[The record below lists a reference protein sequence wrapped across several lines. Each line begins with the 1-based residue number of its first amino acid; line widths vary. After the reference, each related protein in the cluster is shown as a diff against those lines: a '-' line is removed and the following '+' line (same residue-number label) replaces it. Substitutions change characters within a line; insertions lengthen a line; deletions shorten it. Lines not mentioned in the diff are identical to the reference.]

1 MSVLN
6 RKLFSPVRMHAGGTP
21 PHAPAGHLHTYDQEL
36 SDQEIQTQLTNLQS
50 EIGNLQKEVQPDTY
64 TGIMEGF
71 DSATD
76 EQGTI
81 NPLLLA
87 ESIYPKKSDAELRAE
102 AEKIY
107 STDLTAERAEVERQK
122 QEDIAAGLIG
132 FGARL
137 ATGRGNA
144 LDVLG
149 QAAQQTLP
157 EFMAARRA
165 TRKDVM
171 ALKGQEKAA
180 KKAIS
185 SYVMTKQQEDD
196 AKRAQLMIDAVF
208 KNLDFDQEIAKMDKT
223 QNWDLD
229 TTRMVVKNVETGD
242 NEEITLRKWVEN
254 QKLPV
259 NERKYLKETDYNA
272 PFVAWDNNFN
282 ANRMF
287 TNYEAFA
294 KANKASPER
303 FEDKKDDVG
312 PAKVSAMKVG
322 NFTHPNTGE
331 YGKWMIQELDDGT
344 YMIPQLDKNGDVLL
358 QSNGHPIMIPIGAG
372 ASDLVVGK
380 DVELTAEDLLPPKV
394 LNEQIST
401 ILLYDRNI
409 RSLDKIISNLAEDKL
424 RAGIMGSINEMI
436 QIGQGMITDILD
448 SDQKNGIF
456 LSVQE
461 EMKNIDRIAETPE
474 DAEAIK
480 ALFDPTD
487 PRSAE
492 FFGDFDPAL
501 AENRTRANAIAYA
514 VARARKTSGRLN
526 LDDIRT
532 ARESLQITG
541 FRDARTAITELYTIR
556 DELSDANDD
565 MKMLYKFNGG
575 KFPEGYTGT
584 TGVKKENLPKI
595 FYTDKG
601 DIDTIMFPWEE
612 IK

>member
-36 SDQEIQTQLTNLQS
+36 SDQEIQTQITDIQS
-50 EIGNLQKEVQPDTY
+50 EIGNLKESTGMY
-64 TGIMEGF
+64 SGIMEGF

-137 ATGRGNA
+137 ASGRGNA

-171 ALKGQEKAA
+171 TLKGQEKAA

-196 AKRAQLMIDAVF
+196 AKRAQLMIEAVF
-208 KNLDFDQEIAKMDKT
+208 KNLDFDQEIAKIDKN

-229 TTRMVVKNVETGD
+229 TKRMVVMNTATGD

-259 NERKYLKETDYNA
+259 NQRKYMKETDYNA
-272 PFVAWDNNFN
+272 PFVAWDNNFG

-287 TNYEAFA
+287 TNYEEFA
-294 KANKASPER
+294 KANKATPER

-312 PAKVSAMKVG
+312 PAKVKAMKVG
-322 NFTHPNTGE
+322 NFTHPNSGE

-344 YMIPQLDKNGDVLL
+344 YMIPELDKNGDVLL
-358 QSNGHPIMIPIGAG
+358 QTNGHPIMIPIGAG

-436 QIGQGMITDILD
+436 QIGQGMITDVLD

-612 IK
+612 IN

>member
-36 SDQEIQTQLTNLQS
+36 SDQEIQTQITDIQS
-50 EIGNLQKEVQPDTY
+50 EIGNLKESTGMY
-64 TGIMEGF
+64 SGIMEGF
-71 DSATD
+71 DTATD

-171 ALKGQEKAA
+171 TLKGQEKAA

-196 AKRAQLMIDAVF
+196 AKRAQLMIEAVF
-208 KNLDFDQEIAKMDKT
+208 KNLDFDQEIAKIDKN

-229 TTRMVVKNVETGD
+229 TKRMVVMNTATGD
-242 NEEITLRKWVEN
+242 NEEITLRIWVEN

-259 NERKYLKETDYNA
+259 NQRKYMKETDYNA
-272 PFVAWDNNFN
+272 PFVAWDNNFG

-287 TNYEAFA
+287 TNYEEFA
-294 KANKASPER
+294 KANKATPER

-312 PAKVSAMKVG
+312 PAKVKAMKVG
-322 NFTHPNTGE
+322 NFTHPNSGE

-344 YMIPQLDKNGDVLL
+344 YMIPELDKNGDVLL
-358 QSNGHPIMIPIGAG
+358 QTNGHPIMIPIGAG

-436 QIGQGMITDILD
+436 QIGQGMITDVLD

-612 IK
+612 IN

>member
-1 MSVLN
+1 
-6 RKLFSPVRMHAGGTP
+6 
-21 PHAPAGHLHTYDQEL
+21 
-36 SDQEIQTQLTNLQS
+36 
-50 EIGNLQKEVQPDTY
+50 
-64 TGIMEGF
+64 
-71 DSATD
+71 
-76 EQGTI
+76 
-81 NPLLLA
+81 
-87 ESIYPKKSDAELRAE
+87 
-102 AEKIY
+102 
-107 STDLTAERAEVERQK
+107 
-122 QEDIAAGLIG
+122 
-132 FGARL
+132 
-137 ATGRGNA
+137 
-144 LDVLG
+144 
-149 QAAQQTLP
+149 
-157 EFMAARRA
+157 
-165 TRKDVM
+165 
-171 ALKGQEKAA
+171 
-180 KKAIS
+180 
-185 SYVMTKQQEDD
+185 
-196 AKRAQLMIDAVF
+196 
-208 KNLDFDQEIAKMDKT
+208 
-223 QNWDLD
+223 
-229 TTRMVVKNVETGD
+229 
-242 NEEITLRKWVEN
+242 
-254 QKLPV
+254 
-259 NERKYLKETDYNA
+259 
-272 PFVAWDNNFN
+272 
-282 ANRMF
+282 
-287 TNYEAFA
+287 
-294 KANKASPER
+294 
-303 FEDKKDDVG
+303 
-312 PAKVSAMKVG
+312 MKVG
-322 NFTHPNTGE
+322 NFTHPNSGE

-344 YMIPQLDKNGDVLL
+344 YMIPELDKNGDVLL
-358 QSNGHPIMIPIGAG
+358 QTNGHPIMIPIGAG

-436 QIGQGMITDILD
+436 QIGQGMITDVLD

-612 IK
+612 IN

>member
-36 SDQEIQTQLTNLQS
+36 SDQEIQTQITDIQS
-50 EIGNLQKEVQPDTY
+50 EIGNLKESTGMY
-64 TGIMEGF
+64 SGIMEGF
-71 DSATD
+71 DTATD

-171 ALKGQEKAA
+171 TLKGQEKAA

-196 AKRAQLMIDAVF
+196 AKSAQLMIEAVF
-208 KNLDFDQEIAKMDKT
+208 KNLDFDQEIAKIDKN

-229 TTRMVVKNVETGD
+229 TKRMVVMNTATGD

-259 NERKYLKETDYNA
+259 NQRKYMKETDYNA
-272 PFVAWDNNFN
+272 PFVAWDNNFG

-287 TNYEAFA
+287 TNYEEFA
-294 KANKASPER
+294 KANKATPER

-312 PAKVSAMKVG
+312 PAKVKAMKVG
-322 NFTHPNTGE
+322 NFTHPNSGE

-344 YMIPQLDKNGDVLL
+344 YMIPELDKNGDVLL
-358 QSNGHPIMIPIGAG
+358 QTNGHPIMIPIGAG

-436 QIGQGMITDILD
+436 QIGQGMITDVLD

-612 IK
+612 IN

>member
-36 SDQEIQTQLTNLQS
+36 SDQEIQTQITDIQS
-50 EIGNLQKEVQPDTY
+50 EIGNLKESTGMY
-64 TGIMEGF
+64 SGIMEGF
-71 DSATD
+71 DTATD

-137 ATGRGNA
+137 ATGRGYA

-171 ALKGQEKAA
+171 TLKGQEKAA

-196 AKRAQLMIDAVF
+196 AKRAQLMIEAVF
-208 KNLDFDQEIAKMDKT
+208 KNLDFDQEIAKIDKN

-229 TTRMVVKNVETGD
+229 TKRMVVMNTATGD

-259 NERKYLKETDYNA
+259 NQRKYMKETDYNA
-272 PFVAWDNNFN
+272 PFVAWDNNFG

-287 TNYEAFA
+287 TNYEEFA
-294 KANKASPER
+294 KANKATPER

-312 PAKVSAMKVG
+312 PAKVKAMKVG
-322 NFTHPNTGE
+322 NFTHPNSGE

-344 YMIPQLDKNGDVLL
+344 YMIPELDKNGDVLL
-358 QSNGHPIMIPIGAG
+358 QTNGHPIMIPIGAG

-436 QIGQGMITDILD
+436 QIGQGMITDVLD

-612 IK
+612 IN

>member
-36 SDQEIQTQLTNLQS
+36 SDQEIQTQITDIQS
-50 EIGNLQKEVQPDTY
+50 EIGNLKESTGMY
-64 TGIMEGF
+64 SGIMEGF
-71 DSATD
+71 DTATD

-107 STDLTAERAEVERQK
+107 STDLSAERAEVERQK

-171 ALKGQEKAA
+171 TLKGQEKAA

-196 AKRAQLMIDAVF
+196 AKRAQLMIEAVF
-208 KNLDFDQEIAKMDKT
+208 KNLDFDQEIAKIDKN

-229 TTRMVVKNVETGD
+229 TKRMVVMNTATGD

-259 NERKYLKETDYNA
+259 NQRKYMKETDYNA
-272 PFVAWDNNFN
+272 PFVAWDNNFG

-287 TNYEAFA
+287 TNYEEFA
-294 KANKASPER
+294 KANKATPER

-312 PAKVSAMKVG
+312 PAKVKAMKVG
-322 NFTHPNTGE
+322 NFTHPNSGE

-344 YMIPQLDKNGDVLL
+344 YMIPELDKNGDVLL
-358 QSNGHPIMIPIGAG
+358 QTNGHPIMIPIGAG

-436 QIGQGMITDILD
+436 QIGQGMITDVLD

-612 IK
+612 IN

>member
-36 SDQEIQTQLTNLQS
+36 SDQEIQTQITDIQS
-50 EIGNLQKEVQPDTY
+50 EIGNLKESTGMY
-64 TGIMEGF
+64 SGIMEGF
-71 DSATD
+71 DTATD

-171 ALKGQEKAA
+171 TLKGQEKAA

-196 AKRAQLMIDAVF
+196 AKRAQLMIEAVF
-208 KNLDFDQEIAKMDKT
+208 KNLDFDQEIAKIDKN

-229 TTRMVVKNVETGD
+229 TKRMVVMNTATGD

-259 NERKYLKETDYNA
+259 NQRKYMKETDYNA
-272 PFVAWDNNFN
+272 PFVAWDNNFG

-287 TNYEAFA
+287 TNYEEFA
-294 KANKASPER
+294 KANKATHER

-312 PAKVSAMKVG
+312 PAKVKAMKVG
-322 NFTHPNTGE
+322 NFTHPNSGE

-344 YMIPQLDKNGDVLL
+344 YMIPELDKNGDVLL
-358 QSNGHPIMIPIGAG
+358 QTNGHPIMIPIGAG

-436 QIGQGMITDILD
+436 QIGQGMITDVLD

-541 FRDARTAITELYTIR
+541 FRDAKTAITELYTIR

-612 IK
+612 IN

>member
-36 SDQEIQTQLTNLQS
+36 SDQEIQTQITDIQS
-50 EIGNLQKEVQPDTY
+50 EIGNLKESTGMY
-64 TGIMEGF
+64 SGIMEGF
-71 DSATD
+71 DTATD

-171 ALKGQEKAA
+171 TLKGQEKAA

-196 AKRAQLMIDAVF
+196 AKRAQLMIEAVF
-208 KNLDFDQEIAKMDKT
+208 KNLDFDQEIAKIDKN

-229 TTRMVVKNVETGD
+229 TKRMVVMNTATGD

-259 NERKYLKETDYNA
+259 NQRKYMKETDYNA
-272 PFVAWDNNFN
+272 PFVAWDNNFG

-287 TNYEAFA
+287 TNYEEFA
-294 KANKASPER
+294 KANKATPER

-312 PAKVSAMKVG
+312 PAKVKAMKVG
-322 NFTHPNTGE
+322 NFTHPNSGE

-344 YMIPQLDKNGDVLL
+344 YMIPELDKNGDVLL
-358 QSNGHPIMIPIGAG
+358 QTNGHPIMIPIGAG

-436 QIGQGMITDILD
+436 QIGQGMITDVLD

-541 FRDARTAITELYTIR
+541 FRDAKTAITELYTIR
-556 DELSDANDD
+556 DELSAANDD

-575 KFPEGYTGT
+575 EFPEDYEGT
-584 TGVKKENLPKI
+584 KSVKKENLPIITYNKDG
-595 FYTDKG
+595 T
-601 DIDTIMFPWEE
+601 IDQFILPWELV
-612 IK
+612 K

>member
-6 RKLFSPVRMHAGGTP
+6 RKLFAPVRMHAGGTP
-21 PHAPAGHLHTYDQEL
+21 PHAPAGHLHTYDPEI
-36 SDQEIQTQLTNLQS
+36 SDQEIQTQITDIQS
-50 EIGNLQKEVQPDTY
+50 EIGNLKESTGMY
-64 TGIMEGF
+64 SGIMEGF

-171 ALKGQEKAA
+171 TLKGQEKAA

-208 KNLDFDQEIAKMDKT
+208 KNLDFDQEIAKLDKT

-229 TTRMVVKNVETGD
+229 TKRMVVMNTETGD

-259 NERKYLKETDYNA
+259 NQRKYMKETDYNA
-272 PFVAWDNNFN
+272 PFVAFDNNFG

-287 TNYEAFA
+287 TNYEEFA
-294 KANKASPER
+294 KANKATPER

-312 PAKVSAMKVG
+312 PAKVKAMKVG
-322 NFTHPNTGE
+322 NFTHPNSGE

-344 YMIPQLDKNGDVLL
+344 YMIPELDKNGDVLL
-358 QSNGHPIMIPIGAG
+358 QTNGHPIMIPIGAG

-436 QIGQGMITDILD
+436 QIGQGMITDVLD

-487 PRSAE
+487 PRSAA

-514 VARARKTSGRLN
+514 VARARKTTGRLN
-526 LDDIRT
+526 LDDIKT

-612 IK
+612 IN

>member
-36 SDQEIQTQLTNLQS
+36 SDQEIQTQITDIQS
-50 EIGNLQKEVQPDTY
+50 EIGNLKESTGMY
-64 TGIMEGF
+64 SGIMEGF
-71 DSATD
+71 DTATD

-171 ALKGQEKAA
+171 TLKGQEKAA

-196 AKRAQLMIDAVF
+196 AKRAQLMIEAVF
-208 KNLDFDQEIAKMDKT
+208 KNLDFDQEIAKIDKN

-229 TTRMVVKNVETGD
+229 TKRMVVMNTATGD

-259 NERKYLKETDYNA
+259 NQRKYMKETDYNA
-272 PFVAWDNNFN
+272 PFVAWDNNFG

-287 TNYEAFA
+287 TNYEEFA
-294 KANKASPER
+294 KANKATPER

-312 PAKVSAMKVG
+312 PAKVKAMKVG
-322 NFTHPNTGE
+322 NFTHPNSGE

-344 YMIPQLDKNGDVLL
+344 YMIPELDKNGDVLL
-358 QSNGHPIMIPIGAG
+358 QTNGHPIMIPIGAG

-409 RSLDKIISNLAEDKL
+409 RSLDIIISKLAEDKL

-436 QIGQGMITDILD
+436 QIGQGMITDVLD

-474 DAEAIK
+474 DAEASK

-601 DIDTIMFPWEE
+601 DIDTIMFLWEE
-612 IK
+612 IN

>member
-6 RKLFSPVRMHAGGTP
+6 RKLFAPVKMHAGGTP
-21 PHAPAGHLHTYDQEL
+21 PHAPAGHLHTYDPEI
-36 SDQEIQTQLTNLQS
+36 SDQEITSQVSMLESQL
-50 EIGNLQKEVQPDTY
+50 GNLKESTGMY
-64 TGIMEGF
+64 SGIMEGF
-71 DSATD
+71 DSATN
-76 EQGTI
+76 EEGTI
-81 NPLLLA
+81 NPRLLA

-107 STDLTAERAEVERQK
+107 STDLSAERAEVERQK

-171 ALKGQEKAA
+171 TLKGQEKAA

-196 AKRAQLMIDAVF
+196 AKRAQLMIEAVF
-208 KNLDFDQEIAKMDKT
+208 KNLDFDQEIAKIDKT

-229 TTRMVVKNVETGD
+229 TTRMVVMNTETGD

-294 KANKASPER
+294 KANKANPKR

-312 PAKVSAMKVG
+312 PAKVKAMKVG
-322 NFTHPNTGE
+322 NFTHPNSGE

-344 YMIPQLDKNGDVLL
+344 YMIPELDKNGDVLL
-358 QSNGHPIMIPIGAG
+358 QTNGHPIMIPIGAG

-448 SDQKNGIF
+448 ADQKNGIF

-526 LDDIRT
+526 LDDIKT

-595 FYTDKG
+595 FYTEG
-601 DIDTIMFPWEE
+601 GNIDTIMFPWEE

>member
-36 SDQEIQTQLTNLQS
+36 SDQEIQTQITDIQS
-50 EIGNLQKEVQPDTY
+50 EIGNLKESTGMY
-64 TGIMEGF
+64 SGIMEGF

-171 ALKGQEKAA
+171 TLKGQEKAA

-196 AKRAQLMIDAVF
+196 AKRAQLMIEAVF
-208 KNLDFDQEIAKMDKT
+208 KNLDFDQEIAKIDKN

-229 TTRMVVKNVETGD
+229 TKRMVVMNTATGD

-259 NERKYLKETDYNA
+259 NQRKYMKETDYNA
-272 PFVAWDNNFN
+272 PFVAWDNNFG

-287 TNYEAFA
+287 TNYEEFA
-294 KANKASPER
+294 KANKATPER

-312 PAKVSAMKVG
+312 PAKVKAMKVG
-322 NFTHPNTGE
+322 NFTHPNSGE

-344 YMIPQLDKNGDVLL
+344 YMIPELDKNGDVLL
-358 QSNGHPIMIPIGAG
+358 QTNGHPIMIPIGAG

-436 QIGQGMITDILD
+436 QIGQGMITDVLD

-612 IK
+612 IN

>member
-36 SDQEIQTQLTNLQS
+36 SDQEIQTQITDIQS
-50 EIGNLQKEVQPDTY
+50 EIGNLKESTGMY
-64 TGIMEGF
+64 SGIMEGF
-71 DSATD
+71 DTATD

-171 ALKGQEKAA
+171 TLKGQEKAA

-196 AKRAQLMIDAVF
+196 AKRAQLMIEAVF
-208 KNLDFDQEIAKMDKT
+208 KNLDFDQEIAKIDKN

-229 TTRMVVKNVETGD
+229 TKRMVVMNTATGD

-259 NERKYLKETDYNA
+259 NQRKYMKETDYNA
-272 PFVAWDNNFN
+272 PFVAWDNNFGE
-282 ANRMF
+282 NRMF
-287 TNYEAFA
+287 TNYEEFA
-294 KANKASPER
+294 KANKATPER

-312 PAKVSAMKVG
+312 PAKVKAMKVG
-322 NFTHPNTGE
+322 NFTHPNSGE

-344 YMIPQLDKNGDVLL
+344 YMIPELDKNGDVLL
-358 QSNGHPIMIPIGAG
+358 QTNGHPIMIPIGAG

-436 QIGQGMITDILD
+436 QIGQGMITDVLD

-612 IK
+612 IN

>member
-36 SDQEIQTQLTNLQS
+36 SDQEIQTQITDIQS
-50 EIGNLQKEVQPDTY
+50 EIGNLKESTGMY
-64 TGIMEGF
+64 SGIMEGF
-71 DSATD
+71 DTATD

-171 ALKGQEKAA
+171 TLKGQEKAA

-196 AKRAQLMIDAVF
+196 AKRAQLMIEAVF
-208 KNLDFDQEIAKMDKT
+208 KNLDFDQEIAKIDKN

-229 TTRMVVKNVETGD
+229 TKRMVVMNTATGD

-259 NERKYLKETDYNA
+259 NQRKYMKETDYNA
-272 PFVAWDNNFN
+272 PFVAWDNNFG

-287 TNYEAFA
+287 TNYEEFA
-294 KANKASPER
+294 KANKATPER

-312 PAKVSAMKVG
+312 PAKVKAMKVG
-322 NFTHPNTGE
+322 NFTHPNSGE

-344 YMIPQLDKNGDVLL
+344 YMIPELDKNGDVLL
-358 QSNGHPIMIPIGAG
+358 QTNGHPIMIPIGAG

-409 RSLDKIISNLAEDKL
+409 RSLDIIISKLAEDKL

-436 QIGQGMITDILD
+436 QIGQGMITDVLD

-612 IK
+612 IN

>member
-6 RKLFSPVRMHAGGTP
+6 RKLFTPVKMHAGGTP
-21 PHAPAGHLHTYDQEL
+21 PHAPAGHLHTYDPEL
-36 SDQEIQTQLTNLQS
+36 SDQEIQTQVTNLQS
-50 EIGNLQKEVQPDTY
+50 EIGNIQKEVQSDTY

-71 DSATD
+71 DTATN
-76 EQGTI
+76 EKGTI
-81 NPLLLA
+81 NPFLLA
-87 ESIYPKKSDAELRAE
+87 ESIYPTKSDAELRAE

-107 STDLTAERAEVERQK
+107 SNDLTAERAEVERQK

-165 TRKDVM
+165 TRKDVI
-171 ALKGQEKAA
+171 ALKKEEKAA
-180 KKAIS
+180 KKAIT
-185 SYVMTKQQEDD
+185 SYVLTKQQEDE
-196 AKRAQLMIDAVF
+196 AKRAKLMIDAVF
-208 KNLDFDQEIAKMDKT
+208 QNLDFDQEIAKLDKT

-229 TTRMVVKNVETGD
+229 TKIMGVTDVTTGNNV
-242 NEEITLRKWVEN
+242 EITLRNYLED

-272 PFVAWDNNFN
+272 PFEVFDTTWG
-282 ANRMF
+282 ANRLF
-287 TNYEAFA
+287 TNYEEYALMQ
-294 KANKASPER
+294 KKEPKR
-303 FEDKKDDVG
+303 FEGPREDDEG
-312 PAKVSAMKVG
+312 IKVKAMKVG
-322 NFTHPNTGE
+322 NFTHPNTGQ
-331 YGKWMIQELDDGT
+331 YGKWMIQELDNGT
-344 YMIPQLDKNGDVLL
+344 YMIPQLDKNGDVIL
-358 QSNGHPIMIPIGAG
+358 QANGHPVMIPIGQG

-380 DVELTAEDLLPPKV
+380 DIELTAEDLLPPKV

-565 MKMLYKFNGG
+565 MKRLYKFNGG

-584 TGVKKENLPKI
+584 TVVKKENLPKI
-595 FYTDKG
+595 FYTNDG
-601 DIDTIMFPWEE
+601 NIDTIMFPWEE

>member
-36 SDQEIQTQLTNLQS
+36 SDQEIQTQITDIQS
-50 EIGNLQKEVQPDTY
+50 EIGNLKESTGMY
-64 TGIMEGF
+64 SGIMEGF
-71 DSATD
+71 DTATD

-87 ESIYPKKSDAELRAE
+87 ESIYPKKSDAEL
-102 AEKIY
+102 
-107 STDLTAERAEVERQK
+107 RAEVERQK

-171 ALKGQEKAA
+171 TLKGQEKAA

-196 AKRAQLMIDAVF
+196 AKRAQLMIEAVF
-208 KNLDFDQEIAKMDKT
+208 KNLDFDQEIAKIDKN

-229 TTRMVVKNVETGD
+229 TKRMVVMNTATGD

-259 NERKYLKETDYNA
+259 NQRKYMKETDYNA
-272 PFVAWDNNFN
+272 PFVAWDNNFG

-287 TNYEAFA
+287 TNYEEFA
-294 KANKASPER
+294 KANKATPER

-312 PAKVSAMKVG
+312 PAKVKAMKVG
-322 NFTHPNTGE
+322 NFTHPNSGE

-344 YMIPQLDKNGDVLL
+344 YMIPELDKNGDVLL
-358 QSNGHPIMIPIGAG
+358 QTNGHPIMIPIGAG

-436 QIGQGMITDILD
+436 QIGQGMITDVLD

-612 IK
+612 IN

>member
-6 RKLFSPVRMHAGGTP
+6 RKLFAPVKMHAGGTP
-21 PHAPAGHLHTYDQEL
+21 PHAPAGHLHTYDPEV
-36 SDQEIQTQLTNLQS
+36 SDQEIQAQLTNLQS
-50 EIGNLQKEVQPDTY
+50 EIGTLQKEVQPDTY

-71 DSATD
+71 DTATD
-76 EQGTI
+76 EKGTI

-107 STDLTAERAEVERQK
+107 STDLSAERAEVERQK

-144 LDVLG
+144 LDVIG

-171 ALKGQEKAA
+171 TLKGQEKAA

-185 SYVMTKQQEDD
+185 TYVMTKQQEDD
-196 AKRAQLMIDAVF
+196 AKRAQLMIEAVF
-208 KNLDFDQEIAKMDKT
+208 KNLDFDQEIAKIDKN
-223 QNWDLD
+223 QSWDLD
-229 TTRMVVKNVETGD
+229 TKIMGVTNTSTGN
-242 NEEITLRKWVEN
+242 NEEITLRKYLED
-254 QKLPV
+254 QKLPL

-272 PFVAWDNNFN
+272 PFEAWDNIFG
-282 ANRMF
+282 ANRLF

-294 KANKASPER
+294 KANKASPKR
-303 FEDKKDDVG
+303 FEGAKDDVD
-312 PAKVSAMKVG
+312 ATKVSAMKVG

-344 YMIPQLDKNGDVLL
+344 YMIPQLDQNGDVIL
-358 QSNGHPIMIPIGAG
+358 QSNGHPVMIPIGQG

-409 RSLDKIISNLAEDKL
+409 RSLDKIIGNLAEDKL

-448 SDQKNGIF
+448 SDQKNSIF

-461 EMKNIDRIAETPE
+461 EMKNIDRIAETKD

-480 ALFDPTD
+480 ALFDPKN
-487 PRSAE
+487 PASAA

-526 LDDIRT
+526 LDDIKR
-532 ARESLQITG
+532 AAESLQITG

-556 DELSDANDD
+556 DELSTANDD

-595 FYTDKG
+595 FYTNDG
-601 DIDTIMFPWEE
+601 NIDTIMFPWEE

>member
-36 SDQEIQTQLTNLQS
+36 SDQEIQTQITDIQS
-50 EIGNLQKEVQPDTY
+50 EIGNLKESTGMY
-64 TGIMEGF
+64 SGIMEGF
-71 DSATD
+71 DTATD

-171 ALKGQEKAA
+171 TLKGQEKAA

-196 AKRAQLMIDAVF
+196 AKRAQLMIEAVF
-208 KNLDFDQEIAKMDKT
+208 KNLDFDQEIAKIDKN

-229 TTRMVVKNVETGD
+229 TKRMVVMNTATGD

-259 NERKYLKETDYNA
+259 NQRKYMKETDYNA
-272 PFVAWDNNFN
+272 PFVAWDNNFG

-287 TNYEAFA
+287 TNYEEFA
-294 KANKASPER
+294 KANKATPER

-312 PAKVSAMKVG
+312 PAKVKAMKVG

-344 YMIPQLDKNGDVLL
+344 YMIPELDKNGDVLL
-358 QSNGHPIMIPIGAG
+358 QTNGHPIMIPIGAG

-436 QIGQGMITDILD
+436 QIGQGMITDVLD

-575 KFPEGYTGT
+575 EFPE
-584 TGVKKENLPKI
+584 
-595 FYTDKG
+595 D
-601 DIDTIMFPWEE
+601 
-612 IK
+612 

>member
-36 SDQEIQTQLTNLQS
+36 SDQEIQTQITDIQS
-50 EIGNLQKEVQPDTY
+50 EIGNLKESTGMY
-64 TGIMEGF
+64 SGIMEGF
-71 DSATD
+71 DTATD

-171 ALKGQEKAA
+171 TLKGQEKAA

-196 AKRAQLMIDAVF
+196 AKRAQLMIEAVF
-208 KNLDFDQEIAKMDKT
+208 KNLDFDQEIAKIDKN

-229 TTRMVVKNVETGD
+229 TKRMVVMNTATGD

-259 NERKYLKETDYNA
+259 NQRKYMKETDYNA
-272 PFVAWDNNFN
+272 PFVAWDNNFG

-287 TNYEAFA
+287 TNYEEFA
-294 KANKASPER
+294 KANKATPER

-312 PAKVSAMKVG
+312 PAKVKAMKVG
-322 NFTHPNTGE
+322 NFTHPNSGE

-344 YMIPQLDKNGDVLL
+344 YMIPELDKNGDVLL
-358 QSNGHPIMIPIGAG
+358 QTNGHPIMIPIGAG

-436 QIGQGMITDILD
+436 QIGQGMITDVLD

-612 IK
+612 IN

>member
-6 RKLFSPVRMHAGGTP
+6 RKLFTPVRMHTGGTP
-21 PHAPAGHLHTYDQEL
+21 PHAPAGHLHTYDPEI
-36 SDQEIQTQLTNLQS
+36 SDQEIQTQITDIQS
-50 EIGNLQKEVQPDTY
+50 EIGNLKESTGMY
-64 TGIMEGF
+64 SGIMEGF

-171 ALKGQEKAA
+171 TLKGQEKAA

-208 KNLDFDQEIAKMDKT
+208 KNLDFDQEIAKIDKN

-229 TTRMVVKNVETGD
+229 TKRMVVMNTATGD

-259 NERKYLKETDYNA
+259 NQRKYMKETDYNA
-272 PFVAWDNNFN
+272 PFVAFDNNFN
-282 ANRMF
+282 ANRLF

-294 KANKASPER
+294 KANKLDPKR
-303 FEDKKDDVG
+303 FEDKKDDVE
-312 PAKVSAMKVG
+312 PTKVKAMKVG
-322 NFTHPNTGE
+322 NFTHPNSGE

-344 YMIPQLDKNGDVLL
+344 YMIPELDKNGDVLL
-358 QSNGHPIMIPIGAG
+358 QTNGHPIMIPIGAG

-436 QIGQGMITDILD
+436 QIGQGMITDVLD

-487 PRSAE
+487 PRSAA

-514 VARARKTSGRLN
+514 VARARKTTGRLN
-526 LDDIRT
+526 LDDIKT

-612 IK
+612 IN

>member
-6 RKLFSPVRMHAGGTP
+6 RKLFAPVKMHAGGTP
-21 PHAPAGHLHTYDQEL
+21 PHAPAGHLHTYDPEI
-36 SDQEIQTQLTNLQS
+36 SDQEIQTQITDIQS
-50 EIGNLQKEVQPDTY
+50 EIGNLKESTGMY
-64 TGIMEGF
+64 SGIMEGF

-107 STDLTAERAEVERQK
+107 STDLSAERAEVERQK

-171 ALKGQEKAA
+171 TLKGQEKAA

-196 AKRAQLMIDAVF
+196 AKRAQLMIEAVF
-208 KNLDFDQEIAKMDKT
+208 KNLDFDQEIAKIDKN

-229 TTRMVVKNVETGD
+229 TKRMVVMNTATGD

-272 PFVAWDNNFN
+272 PFVAWDNNFG

-294 KANKASPER
+294 KANKANPKR

-312 PAKVSAMKVG
+312 PAKVKAMKVG
-322 NFTHPNTGE
+322 NFTHPNSGE

-344 YMIPQLDKNGDVLL
+344 YMIPELDKNGDVLL
-358 QSNGHPIMIPIGAG
+358 QTNGHPIMIPIGAG

-448 SDQKNGIF
+448 ADQKNGIF

-526 LDDIRT
+526 LDDIKT

-595 FYTDKG
+595 FYTEG
-601 DIDTIMFPWEE
+601 GNIDTIMFPWEE

>member
-1 MSVLN
+1 MSVRN

-36 SDQEIQTQLTNLQS
+36 SDQEIQTQITDIQS
-50 EIGNLQKEVQPDTY
+50 EIGNLKESTGMY
-64 TGIMEGF
+64 SGIMEGF
-71 DSATD
+71 DTATD

-171 ALKGQEKAA
+171 TLKGQEKAA

-196 AKRAQLMIDAVF
+196 AKRAQLMIEAVF
-208 KNLDFDQEIAKMDKT
+208 KNLDFDQEIAKIDKN

-229 TTRMVVKNVETGD
+229 TKRMVVMNTATGD

-259 NERKYLKETDYNA
+259 NQRKYMKETDYNA
-272 PFVAWDNNFN
+272 PFVAWDNNFG

-287 TNYEAFA
+287 TNYEEFA
-294 KANKASPER
+294 KANKATPER

-312 PAKVSAMKVG
+312 PAKVKAMKVG
-322 NFTHPNTGE
+322 NFTHPNSGE

-344 YMIPQLDKNGDVLL
+344 YMIPELDKNGDVLL
-358 QSNGHPIMIPIGAG
+358 QTNGHPIMIPIGAG

-436 QIGQGMITDILD
+436 QIGQGMITDVLD

-612 IK
+612 IN

>member
-1 MSVLN
+1 
-6 RKLFSPVRMHAGGTP
+6 MHTGGTP
-21 PHAPAGHLHTYDQEL
+21 PHAPAGHLHTYDPEI
-36 SDQEIQTQLTNLQS
+36 SDQEIQTQITDIQS
-50 EIGNLQKEVQPDTY
+50 EIGNLKESTGMY
-64 TGIMEGF
+64 SGIMEGF

-171 ALKGQEKAA
+171 TLKGQEKAA

-208 KNLDFDQEIAKMDKT
+208 KNLDFDQEIAKIDKN

-229 TTRMVVKNVETGD
+229 TKRMVVMNTATGD

-259 NERKYLKETDYNA
+259 NQRKYMKETDYNA
-272 PFVAWDNNFN
+272 PFVAFDNNFN
-282 ANRMF
+282 ANRLF

-294 KANKASPER
+294 KANKLDPKR
-303 FEDKKDDVG
+303 FEDKKDDVE
-312 PAKVSAMKVG
+312 PTKVKAMKVG
-322 NFTHPNTGE
+322 NFTHPNSGE

-344 YMIPQLDKNGDVLL
+344 YMIPELDKNGDVLL
-358 QSNGHPIMIPIGAG
+358 QTNGHPIMIPIGAG

-436 QIGQGMITDILD
+436 QIGQGMITDVLD

-487 PRSAE
+487 PRSAA

-514 VARARKTSGRLN
+514 VARARKTTGRLN
-526 LDDIRT
+526 LDDIKT

-612 IK
+612 IN